1 MTSQYYL
8 PLPQQITGNLSCK
21 VDGYDSKNSTF
32 WASAASSWLFYSPK
46 GPIDVPRRPA
56 VLGQHFCLQ
65 ETDSPGSSSVL
76 GFMDTQNLED
86 SRSLAATQKY
96 LCSEP
101 HRNWSWRRPEAQG
114 ALESG
119 DLISLLQPEFPLFTL
134 VLCREHT
141 PASLQVSA
149 SLWVFSCIFSKIIQP
164 TSQPTNQLPD
174 TIYQFRVPVRL

>member
-1 MTSQYYL
+1 MTSQYHL

-32 WASAASSWLFYSPK
+32 WASAASSWLFRSPK
-46 GPIDVPRRPA
+46 GPIGVPRRPA

-86 SRSLAATQKY
+86 SRSLAATQKC

-101 HRNWSWRRPEAQG
+101 HRNWSWSRPEVQG

-134 VLCREHT
+134 VLCQEHT

-149 SLWVFSCIFSKIIQP
+149 SRFLHLLQNYP
-164 TSQPTNQLPD
+164 ANQPTNQLPD

>member
-1 MTSQYYL
+1 MTSQYHL

-21 VDGYDSKNSTF
+21 VDGYDSQNSTL
-32 WASAASSWLFYSPK
+32 WASAASSWLSCSPK
-46 GPIDVPRRPA
+46 GPIGVPSRPA

-65 ETDSPGSSSVL
+65 ETDSLWSSLVL

-86 SRSLAATQKY
+86 NRNLAATQKY

-101 HRNWSWRRPEAQG
+101 HRNWNWSRPEAQG

-119 DLISLLQPEFPLFTL
+119 NLISLLQPEFPLFTL
-134 VLCREHT
+134 VLCQEHT
-141 PASLQVSA
+141 LASLQVSS

-164 TSQPTNQLPD
+164 NNQPTKLPD
-174 TIYQFRVPVRL
+174 TIYQFKVPVRI